1 MFILTQRGENMKIM
15 ADKEGLD
22 VISALCDIA
31 LKAGGIGNLQQINTI
46 IQSIIPLPE
55 EAPKT
60 EIEE

>member
-1 MFILTQRGENMKIM
+1 MKIM